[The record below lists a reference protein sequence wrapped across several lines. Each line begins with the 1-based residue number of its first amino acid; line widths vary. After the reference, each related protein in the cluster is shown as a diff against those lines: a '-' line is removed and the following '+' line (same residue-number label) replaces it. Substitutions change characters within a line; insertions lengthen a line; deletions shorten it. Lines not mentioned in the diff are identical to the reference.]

1 MAVIKENV
9 YESVAQDTL
18 VRKEKKRSS
27 RSELEIVK
35 TQEKFGTKHQRPC
48 ALCEQSFSEVN
59 LVLAVPFKVWLWTHP
74 SFEAQQ
80 RGCYLVVQY
89 LRNVQNDTSQD
100 VGKVN
105 IHERCRQLVSRSVC
119 SPRSTCTTSI
129 VISAT
134 ACLLTRIDI
143 LRILKHEA

>member
-9 YESVAQDTL
+9 YESVAQGSL

-59 LVLAVPFKVWLWTHP
+59 LVLAVPFKV
-74 SFEAQQ
+74 Q
-80 RGCYLVVQY
+80 R
-89 LRNVQNDTSQD
+89 RNANLPEEWHNFLFGWSPTIVQN
-100 VGKVN
+100 V
-105 IHERCRQLVSRSVC
+105 
-119 SPRSTCTTSI
+119 
-129 VISAT
+129 
-134 ACLLTRIDI
+134 
-143 LRILKHEA
+143 

>member
-9 YESVAQDTL
+9 HESVAQRSL

-59 LVLAVPFKVWLWTHP
+59 LVLAVPFKVRP
-74 SFEAQQ
+74 SKYSCTWYNSGIIDQGTVAKP
-80 RGCYLVVQY
+80 R
-89 LRNVQNDTSQD
+89 
-100 VGKVN
+100 N
-105 IHERCRQLVSRSVC
+105 IHCRESDAPKKESCC
-119 SPRSTCTTSI
+119 SG
-129 VISAT
+129 
-134 ACLLTRIDI
+134 
-143 LRILKHEA
+143 

>member
-9 YESVAQDTL
+9 HESVAQRSL

-59 LVLAVPFKVWLWTHP
+59 LVLAVPFKVRP
-74 SFEAQQ
+74 S
-80 RGCYLVVQY
+80 
-89 LRNVQNDTSQD
+89 
-100 VGKVN
+100 N
-105 IHERCRQLVSRSVC
+105 ILPGTV
-119 SPRSTCTTSI
+119 
-129 VISAT
+129 AF
-134 ACLLTRIDI
+134 
-143 LRILKHEA
+143 

>member
-9 YESVAQDTL
+9 HESVAQRSL

-59 LVLAVPFKVWLWTHP
+59 LVLAVPFKVRPPEHKIIPGRAENSGEVAEDT
-74 SFEAQQ
+74 
-80 RGCYLVVQY
+80 
-89 LRNVQNDTSQD
+89 LRR
-100 VGKVN
+100 K
-105 IHERCRQLVSRSVC
+105 
-119 SPRSTCTTSI
+119 
-129 VISAT
+129 
-134 ACLLTRIDI
+134 
-143 LRILKHEA
+143 

>member
-9 YESVAQDTL
+9 FESVAHGSL

-59 LVLAVPFKVWLWTHP
+59 LVLAVPFKVKMTAVRYP
-74 SFEAQQ
+74 SLRHTNALQGSGKHQQ
-80 RGCYLVVQY
+80 YAKASVLPSSKSITSKLPLFAPIVFTLIQCCGDLGYRGPTYRVAE
-89 LRNVQNDTSQD
+89 DPSA
-100 VGKVN
+100 GKGEHN
-105 IHERCRQLVSRSVC
+105 
-119 SPRSTCTTSI
+119 
-129 VISAT
+129 
-134 ACLLTRIDI
+134 
-143 LRILKHEA
+143 